1 MLGLYRSS
9 VIGSAKALV
18 NTSRGSRGRGSV
30 GAFRSIFIDSE
41 STPNPHSMKFLPGS
55 EVLPEMAGTGMFF
68 QKKEVRDMMKSPLA
82 SNLFKVDGVK
92 GVFLGRDFI
101 TVTKTTDQTWQVLKP
116 QLFSVILDFLSEG
129 KPAVLMDSEMPVSD
143 TEILDTDSEVVATVK
158 ELLETRI
165 RPAVQEDGGD
175 IYYEG
180 FDDITGTV
188 YLRLAGSCVGCPS
201 SSATLRGGV
210 ENMLMHY
217 VPEVKQIEE
226 VAPHEEEDDNTDAP
240 TMEFKPNVS

>member
-1 MLGLYRSS
+1 MAHLLSAVSLKLCIAMLSFKRFSFSRSS
-9 VIGSAKALV
+9 TLLV
-18 NTSRGSRGRGSV
+18 NAGRGSLSRGNV

-55 EVLPEMAGTGMFF
+55 EVLPEIAGTGMFF
-68 QKKEVRDMMKSPLA
+68 QKKEVRDMKKSPLA

-101 TVTKTTDQTWQVLKP
+101 TVTKASDQTWQVLKP

-129 KPAVLMDSEMPVSD
+129 KPAVLTDAEMPVSD
-143 TEILDTDSEVVATVK
+143 TEILDTDSEVVATIK

-180 FDDITGTV
+180 FDDMTGTV
-188 YLRLAGSCVGCPS
+188 YLRLAGSCVGCPLT
-201 SSATLRGGV
+201 SSATLR
-210 ENMLMHY
+210 EAWR
-217 VPEVKQIEE
+217 ICSC
-226 VAPHEEEDDNTDAP
+226 
-240 TMEFKPNVS
+240 TMFQR

>member
-1 MLGLYRSS
+1 MLKFAKVGGMMCRRSLD
-9 VIGSAKALV
+9 SARRAPLLGIHQV
-18 NTSRGSRGRGSV
+18 
-30 GAFRSIFIDSE
+30 RSIFIDSE
-41 STPNPHSMKFLPGS
+41 STPNPHSMKFMPGC
-55 EVLPEMAGTGMFF
+55 EVLPEVAGTGMFF
-68 QKKEVRDMMKSPLA
+68 QNKDRREMMKSPLA
-82 SNLFKVDGVK
+82 TDLFKINGVK
-92 GVFLGRDFI
+92 GIFLARDFV
-101 TVTKTTDQTWQVLKP
+101 TVTKMSDESWQVLKP
-116 QLFSVILDFLSEG
+116 QVFSVILDFVGGG
-129 KPAVLMDSEMPVSD
+129 KPAVLMDADMPVSD
-143 TEILDTDSEVVATVK
+143 TEILDTDSEVIATIK

-180 FDDITGTV
+180 FDDLTGTV

-226 VAPHEEEDDNTDAP
+226 VAPHEEDEDSTPLEMKQDVA
-240 TMEFKPNVS
+240 

>member
-1 MLGLYRSS
+1 MCHRSS
-9 VIGSAKALV
+9 ALV
-18 NTSRGSRGRGSV
+18 KHSYPLSNYRV
-30 GAFRSIFIDSE
+30 RSIFIDSE
-41 STPNPHSMKFLPGS
+41 STPNPNSMKFMPGC
-55 EVLPEMAGTGMFF
+55 EVLPEAAGTGMFF
-68 QKKEVRDMMKSPLA
+68 QNKDRREMMKSPLA
-82 SNLFKVDGVK
+82 TDLFKVNGVK
-92 GVFLGRDFI
+92 GIFLGRDFV
-101 TVTKTTDQTWQVLKP
+101 TVTKISDESWQVLKP
-116 QLFSVILDFLSEG
+116 QIFSVILDFVGGG
-129 KPAVLMDSEMPVSD
+129 KPAILVDSDIPISD
-143 TEILDTDSEVVATVK
+143 TEILDTDSEVVATIK

-226 VAPHEEEDDNTDAP
+226 VAPHEEEDVAP
-240 TMEFKPNVS
+240 LEVKQDVA

>member
-1 MLGLYRSS
+1 MFRHIRASSLSAIGVFKAGRSTNS
-9 VIGSAKALV
+9 GALC
-18 NTSRGSRGRGSV
+18 SFQR
-30 GAFRSIFIDSE
+30 RSIFIDSE

-55 EVLPEMAGTGMFF
+55 EVLPEVAGTGMFF
-68 QKKEVRDMMKSPLA
+68 QKKEVRELMKSPLA
-82 SNLFKVDGVK
+82 TNLFKVEGVK

-101 TVTKTTDQTWQVLKP
+101 TVTKTADQTWQVLKP
-116 QLFSVILDFLSEG
+116 QIFSVILDFISEG
-129 KPAVLMDSEMPVSD
+129 QSAVLMDAEMPVSD
-143 TEILDTDSEVVATVK
+143 TEILDTDSEVVATIK

-226 VAPHEEEDDNTDAP
+226 VAPHEEDEDDDIP
-240 TMEFKPNVS
+240 TMEFKPNVV